1 MKKLLIHSRAIEKT
15 FRAFLKVIVEQ
26 SDTCPPLSYTSP
38 MSSITETFHP
48 RGSSDSPSVNSF
60 ENAIDFQVTSPLF
73 YTQLVRYAHLTEF
86 FTTSLLAS
94 TPENRIFF
102 VSDSQRFLTLFDS
115 QAIQIFAV
123 GNPCSNLQRK
133 YRLDSMHWHFLKW
146 LRNHRSK
153 TSYNNSSKKVIECR
167 AQDIRT
173 FSLSALDLFS
183 MRDSDG
189 HASSQYRRAVIKVL
203 ASDLIAF
210 GQPALIDAFYTA
222 TRVILLWFFVQSAT
236 RTISLLGRSAL
247 AETEIERS
255 QTIYLGVSRTVLG
268 LIATHTWCAL
278 AYLV

>member
-1 MKKLLIHSRAIEKT
+1 
-15 FRAFLKVIVEQ
+15 
-26 SDTCPPLSYTSP
+26 

-48 RGSSDSPSVNSF
+48 RGSSYSLSGNSF
-60 ENAIDFQVTSPLF
+60 DNAIDFQVTSPLF

-94 TPENRIFF
+94 TPENQTFF
-102 VSDSQRFLTLFDS
+102 VSDSQRFLALFDS
-115 QAIQIFAV
+115 QASQMLAV
-123 GNPCSNLQRK
+123 GIPCSKLHRN
-133 YRLDSMHWHFLKW
+133 YRLDSILWNFVKW

-153 TSYNNSSKKVIECR
+153 TSSMNSSTKIIERR

-183 MRDSDG
+183 MKYSDG
-189 HASSQYRRAVIKVL
+189 QAPSQYRRAVMKVL

-236 RTISLLGRSAL
+236 STTSLLDRSAL

-255 QTIYLGVSRTVLG
+255 TTGYLGASRTVLG

-278 AYLV
+278 AHLV